1 MADNTIASYSYVKK
15 SITVSIN
22 HIQPSSL
29 DVNGAARGTQ
39 VEVLQERVVQS
50 GSRQVLQELLT
61 MASSFSGNDPGP
73 PLAER
78 QGGQLPGAPDQKSAP
93 EEGLTDYLNYA
104 VATAGAVAVL
114 GMLINKI

>member
-29 DVNGAARGTQ
+29 DVNGDRRDPGRGTQ
-39 VEVLQERVVQS
+39 VGVLQERVVQS
-50 GSRQVLQELLT
+50 GSRQVTSPAGL
-61 MASSFSGNDPGP
+61 

-93 EEGLTDYLNYA
+93 ERR
-104 VATAGAVAVL
+104 
-114 GMLINKI
+114 